1 MSEMPAMSDTTTNT
15 LPAPAND
22 DPWSAASAPAETAAP
37 AADPWGA
44 SDAASTASSSADTD
58 WLSNTAATDA
68 APTDWWSQMM
78 HDGLPI

>member
-44 SDAASTASSSADTD
+44 SDAASTASSSAHIGQRKRE
-58 WLSNTAATDA
+58 
-68 APTDWWSQMM
+68 PTMKQ
-78 HDGLPI
+78 ITT